1 MIKRIWLVI
10 LVLLLGGC
18 SGDEHAELKQWMVE
32 NTKDLRGNIPK
43 LPEVK
48 PYEPV
53 PYQVEAMV
61 DPFRPGKIE
70 PESKYRQT
78 GSKGGPFQPDFEA
91 RELRNSLLEKY
102 PLESLKM
109 IGYLYVNKQAM
120 AAIQAEDKIKQ
131 VKVGDYLG
139 LDFGLVTKISDTEIQ
154 LRELIQDS
162 AGDWS
167 ERKSS
172 LFLQSKEGS
181 KK

>member
-1 MIKRIWLVI
+1 MKHI
-10 LVLLLGGC
+10 LLIALSISLAACAGG
-18 SGDEHAELKQWMVE
+18 DHEDLKQWMAE

-53 PYQVEAMV
+53 PYAMDGTL
-61 DPFRPGKIE
+61 DPFKPSKIE
-70 PESKYRQT
+70 PESRYKQLA
-78 GSKGGPFQPDFEA
+78 GKGGAFQPDFEA
-91 RELRNSLLEKY
+91 REIRNSLLEKY
-102 PLESLKM
+102 PVESLKM
-109 IGYLYVNKQAM
+109 IGYMNVNKRPM
-120 AAIQAEDKIKQ
+120 AVIQVEDKVKQ
-131 VKVGDYLG
+131 VKVGDYIG
-139 LDFGLVTKISDTEIQ
+139 LDFGMVTQISDTEVQ

-172 LFLQSKEGS
+172 LYLQNKEGS